1 MTKQILEPIRIQLTT
16 EEILADLLY
25 PDDRRA

>member
-1 MTKQILEPIRIQLTT
+1 MTMQILEPIRIQLTA

-25 PDDRRA
+25 PDDR